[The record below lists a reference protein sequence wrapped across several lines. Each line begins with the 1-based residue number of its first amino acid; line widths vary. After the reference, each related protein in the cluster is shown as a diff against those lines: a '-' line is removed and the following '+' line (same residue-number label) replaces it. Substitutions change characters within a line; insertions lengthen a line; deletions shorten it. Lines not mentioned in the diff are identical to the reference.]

1 MLNTTQKVVTLN
13 PDMTSAAVQGIP
25 QFMGISGK
33 SAGSTGIAMNITA
46 FGPGGKAKVH
56 YHSGFETAIYGLV
69 GTTVLYW
76 GEQLENMCRIDPGVF
91 CFIPP
96 DTPHI
101 AFNLSDTEPAYA
113 VSCRNDPV
121 EQENVVLVPELDGLR
136 DADAAAYKAQ
146 EANKQ
151 K

>member
-33 SAGSTGIAMNITA
+33 SAWPTGSAITISA
-46 FGPGGKAKVH
+46 VGPGGKAKVH
-56 YHSGFETAIYGLV
+56 YHSGCETAIYGLV
-69 GTTVLYW
+69 GTSVLYW
-76 GEQLENMCRIDPGVF
+76 GEQPENMCRIDPGVF

-101 AFNLSDTEPAYA
+101 AFN
-113 VSCRNDPV
+113 
-121 EQENVVLVPELDGLR
+121 
-136 DADAAAYKAQ
+136 
-146 EANKQ
+146 
-151 K
+151 

>member
-96 DTPHI
+96 TLRTSHSICRTPSRHMPCRVGMI
-101 AFNLSDTEPAYA
+101 RWNRRT
-113 VSCRNDPV
+113 SCLYPS
-121 EQENVVLVPELDGLR
+121 
-136 DADAAAYKAQ
+136 
-146 EANKQ
+146 
-151 K
+151 